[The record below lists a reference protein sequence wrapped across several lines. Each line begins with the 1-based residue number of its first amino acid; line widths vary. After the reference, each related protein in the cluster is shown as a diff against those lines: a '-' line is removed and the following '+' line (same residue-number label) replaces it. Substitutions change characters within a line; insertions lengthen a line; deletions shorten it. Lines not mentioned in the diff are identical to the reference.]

1 MGREP
6 LLKRIAAL
14 IKIPC
19 STLITSGINSRFQEL
34 FQTWGQITHAFLTLA
49 PLCHCWHRST
59 CMPNPCRQRS
69 FWARIKL
76 SKQNYSKPVA
86 RSCFVLQDSIL
97 SQILSIR
104 FYLLRLCCS
113 FQNLKIIFSGSS
125 HYSIFKELRRCFST
139 PASLFSKL
147 RFAYQAQRGFNLAPF
162 FDLSNQF
169 LIFFKSFFS
178 TASFKLSSF

>member
-86 RSCFVLQDSIL
+86 RSCFVFQDSIL

-125 HYSIFKELRRCFST
+125 HYSIFKELRRCLFNISFS
-139 PASLFSKL
+139 
-147 RFAYQAQRGFNLAPF
+147 
-162 FDLSNQF
+162 
-169 LIFFKSFFS
+169 IFKTSFR
-178 TASFKLSSF
+178 LSSATGF

>member
-125 HYSIFKELRRCFST
+125 HYSIFKELRRCLFNISFS
-139 PASLFSKL
+139 
-147 RFAYQAQRGFNLAPF
+147 
-162 FDLSNQF
+162 
-169 LIFFKSFFS
+169 IFKTSFR
-178 TASFKLSSF
+178 LSSATGF

>member
-86 RSCFVLQDSIL
+86 RFHFVFQDSIL

-125 HYSIFKELRRCFST
+125 HYSIFKELRQCLFNISFS
-139 PASLFSKL
+139 
-147 RFAYQAQRGFNLAPF
+147 
-162 FDLSNQF
+162 
-169 LIFFKSFFS
+169 IFKTSFR
-178 TASFKLSSF
+178 LSSATGF

>member
-104 FYLLRLCCS
+104 FLFTTTLLFFSEPQNHFLGFIALFNFQRASPMS
-113 FQNLKIIFSGSS
+113 FQHQLLYFQNFVSPIKRNGV
-125 HYSIFKELRRCFST
+125 
-139 PASLFSKL
+139 
-147 RFAYQAQRGFNLAPF
+147 
-162 FDLSNQF
+162 
-169 LIFFKSFFS
+169 LI
-178 TASFKLSSF
+178 

>member
-86 RSCFVLQDSIL
+86 RFYFVFQDSIL

-125 HYSIFKELRRCFST
+125 HYSIFKELRQCLFNISFS
-139 PASLFSKL
+139 
-147 RFAYQAQRGFNLAPF
+147 
-162 FDLSNQF
+162 
-169 LIFFKSFFS
+169 IFKTSFR
-178 TASFKLSSF
+178 LSSATGF

>member
-125 HYSIFKELRRCFST
+125 HYSIFKELRQCLFNISFS
-139 PASLFSKL
+139 
-147 RFAYQAQRGFNLAPF
+147 
-162 FDLSNQF
+162 
-169 LIFFKSFFS
+169 IFKTSFR
-178 TASFKLSSF
+178 LSSATGF

>member
-34 FQTWGQITHAFLTLA
+34 VQTWGQITHAFLTLA

-125 HYSIFKELRRCFST
+125 HYSIFKELCRCLFNISFS
-139 PASLFSKL
+139 
-147 RFAYQAQRGFNLAPF
+147 
-162 FDLSNQF
+162 
-169 LIFFKSFFS
+169 IFKTSFR
-178 TASFKLSSF
+178 LSSATGF

>member
-19 STLITSGINSRFQEL
+19 SILITSGINSRFQEL

-86 RSCFVLQDSIL
+86 WFYFVLQDLIL
-97 SQILSIR
+97 SQIFSIR
-104 FYLLRLCCS
+104 FLFTTTLLFFAEPQNHFLGFIALFNFQRASPMFFNIS
-113 FQNLKIIFSGSS
+113 F
-125 HYSIFKELRRCFST
+125 SIFKT
-139 PASLFSKL
+139 
-147 RFAYQAQRGFNLAPF
+147 
-162 FDLSNQF
+162 
-169 LIFFKSFFS
+169 SFR
-178 TASFKLSSF
+178 LSSATGF

>member
-125 HYSIFKELRRCFST
+125 HYSIFKELCRCLFNTSFS
-139 PASLFSKL
+139 
-147 RFAYQAQRGFNLAPF
+147 
-162 FDLSNQF
+162 
-169 LIFFKSFFS
+169 IFKTSFR
-178 TASFKLSSF
+178 LSSATGF